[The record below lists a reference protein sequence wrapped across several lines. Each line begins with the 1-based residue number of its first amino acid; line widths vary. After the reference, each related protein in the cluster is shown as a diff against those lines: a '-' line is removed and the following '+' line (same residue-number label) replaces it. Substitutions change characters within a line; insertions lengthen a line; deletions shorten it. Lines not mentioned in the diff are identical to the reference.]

1 MNEKS
6 LRVLEWPKILELVAE
21 RTSFSLSREAIMELE
36 PKTEL
41 AEVVQELRLTSD
53 GVRLL
58 WKHGEAPFGGATD
71 VRQVVGRSRLGG
83 ILEPDQLLPIGDFL
97 YCTAQL
103 KKYLGDDEGPLAELA
118 RGLTPLPSLKAEIER
133 CIDQEGY
140 VKDSASPE
148 LARIRSKMRTLASR
162 IRDRLDSLVHSA
174 AMVKILQDPIVT
186 VRNGRYVVPVKA
198 EYRSK
203 FQGIVHDQSGSGATL
218 FMEPSFAVELNND
231 LNVAEQQ
238 EQAEVQRILKRLTAQ
253 VAEQGEVILG
263 NLQIVT
269 DLDCIFAKARYSR
282 AIDAVEP
289 VMNDQGRINIKQGR
303 HPLLKGSVVPIDIWL
318 GNDFHVLV
326 ITGPNTG
333 GKTVTLKTVG
343 LLSLMAQAGLHI
355 PADEGSEL
363 AVFEGIYADIGDE
376 QSIEQSLSTFSSHM
390 TTIVGVLE
398 DLQENSLVL
407 LDELGAGTDP
417 TEGAALATAILEHLR
432 SRGVHTI
439 ATTHYSDLKSYA
451 YTHSGVEN
459 ASVEF
464 DLKTLRPTYRLS
476 IGIPGKSNAFAIS
489 RRLGLSESI
498 IHTAQA
504 LLSSEH
510 MQVEDMIGEME
521 TNRRQAEQDRLAA
534 ERLRREQED
543 LKNKY
548 ERKLEEFEA
557 ERAELVD
564 QARLEAR
571 RLLDETQSEVNKIL
585 GQVRRMGRDELE
597 DSVKEFREEL
607 ASRKEALG
615 KLRKEKPKTSGPRN
629 LKPGEEVR
637 IKSLRQNG
645 FVLEPPAAGGDVLI
659 QAGIMKITVKIED
672 VERIEATGVKAQ
684 AGPRS
689 SGTSRGH
696 LAKSRTIRSEIDLR
710 GKTVEEGLTI
720 VDKYLDDAFLSSLG
734 RVQLI
739 HGKGTGALG
748 EAIHQYLSTHP
759 HVQDFRYGAPNEG
772 GHGVTVV
779 DIHLPS

>member
-489 RRLGLSESI
+489 RRLGLGESI

-571 RLLDETQSEVNKIL
+571 R
-585 GQVRRMGRDELE
+585 R
-597 DSVKEFREEL
+597 
-607 ASRKEALG
+607 
-615 KLRKEKPKTSGPRN
+615 
-629 LKPGEEVR
+629 
-637 IKSLRQNG
+637 
-645 FVLEPPAAGGDVLI
+645 
-659 QAGIMKITVKIED
+659 
-672 VERIEATGVKAQ
+672 
-684 AGPRS
+684 
-689 SGTSRGH
+689 
-696 LAKSRTIRSEIDLR
+696 
-710 GKTVEEGLTI
+710 
-720 VDKYLDDAFLSSLG
+720 
-734 RVQLI
+734 
-739 HGKGTGALG
+739 
-748 EAIHQYLSTHP
+748 
-759 HVQDFRYGAPNEG
+759 
-772 GHGVTVV
+772 
-779 DIHLPS
+779 